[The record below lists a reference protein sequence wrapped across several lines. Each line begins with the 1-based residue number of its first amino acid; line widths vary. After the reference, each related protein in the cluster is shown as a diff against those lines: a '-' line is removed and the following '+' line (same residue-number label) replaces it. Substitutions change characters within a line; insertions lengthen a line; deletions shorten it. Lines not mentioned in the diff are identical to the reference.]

1 MPNLQQN
8 RRNALDKIPEMFVNC
23 NKVRTK
29 WHFSFTKSNFFHF
42 YPNDLVFTKTTIPL
56 KGYSARYIPRRF
68 ASWSTTTTVLVY
80 STTTS
85 PSGDSCIL
93 FTSEGRQARV
103 SYEQNGFRVVWNRN
117 TKRRNFRNKRGSCSL
132 QHEEGDKIR
141 FGSFWQF
148 TAC

>member
-1 MPNLQQN
+1 MIWFLLKQLYPS
-8 RRNALDKIPEMFVNC
+8 RGTVLD
-23 NKVRTK
+23 T
-29 WHFSFTKSNFFHF
+29 
-42 YPNDLVFTKTTIPL
+42 YLD
-56 KGYSARYIPRRF
+56 
-68 ASWSTTTTVLVY
+68 ASRLGLSTTTVLVY

-103 SYEQNGFRVVWNRN
+103 SYEQNGFRVVCNRN
-117 TKRRNFRNKRGSCSL
+117 TKRRYFTNKRGSCSL

-148 TAC
+148 TACLISTTSHLHLGE